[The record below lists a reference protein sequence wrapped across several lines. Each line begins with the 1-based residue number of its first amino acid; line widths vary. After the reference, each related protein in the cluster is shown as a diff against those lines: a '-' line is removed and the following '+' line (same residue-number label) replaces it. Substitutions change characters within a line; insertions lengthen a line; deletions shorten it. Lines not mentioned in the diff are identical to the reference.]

1 MIKVNFVEDKKIV
14 DARKVY
20 KVLAYILL
28 IIMTFICLTPFLLL
42 LINATRSNAQL
53 QSGFSL
59 IPRGS
64 FFKNFY
70 GAWTDAS
77 IDMGRGLVNSFII
90 SAFNAALT
98 TYFSVMT
105 AYSIHVYDFKG
116 RKFIMGFILAI
127 MMIPSQ
133 VSAVGFVQLVN
144 AVGLTNNYLPLI
156 IPSIA
161 SPLTFFYML
170 QYMKSG
176 VPIEVVE
183 AARVDGASEFYT
195 FNKVAIPMMK
205 PAMAVQA
212 IFAFVASWNNYF
224 VPALLISEGD
234 KKTLPI
240 MMAVLRST
248 ANSQDYDLGK
258 IYMFVLISIL
268 PVVVVYLILSKHII
282 KDVSTGTQY
291 RGYGK

>member
-1 MIKVNFVEDKKIV
+1 MNVTFIEDKSAARTRKIK
-14 DARKVY
+14 R
-20 KVLAYILL
+20 VLAHIFLWTMAFLCVFPFILL
-28 IIMTFICLTPFLLL
+28 I
-42 LINATRSNAQL
+42 INATRSNAQL

-59 IPRGS
+59 IPRGY
-64 FFKNFY
+64 FFKNLVN
-70 GAWTDAS
+70 AWNDAS
-77 IDMGRGLVNSFII
+77 INMGKGLWNSFFI
-90 SAFNAALT
+90 SAISAAFT

-105 AYSIHVYDFKG
+105 AYAIHTYDFKG
-116 RKFIMGFILAI
+116 RKFVRGFILAI

-133 VSAVGFVQLVN
+133 VSAVGFVQLIN
-144 AVGLTNNYLPLI
+144 SVGLTNNYLPLI

-161 SPLTFFYML
+161 SPVTFFYMI
-170 QYMKSG
+170 QYMQNTLS
-176 VPIEVVE
+176 VETIE
-183 AARVDGASEFYT
+183 AARVDGSNEFYT
-195 FNKVAIPMMK
+195 FNKIALPIMK

-240 MMAVLRST
+240 MMAALRST

-268 PVVVVYLILSKHII
+268 PVIVVYLILSKQII
-282 KDVSTGTQY
+282 KSVSSGSPQ
-291 RGYGK
+291 

>member
-1 MIKVNFVEDKKIV
+1 MNIQFVEDKSADRTLKV
-14 DARKVY
+14 RKVFANIF
-20 KVLAYILL
+20 LWF
-28 IIMTFICLTPFLLL
+28 MTFLCLFPFLLL
-42 LINATRSNAQL
+42 VINATRSNAQL

-59 IPRGS
+59 IPRGYFLKNLVNAWNDSSINMGKGLWNS
-64 FFKNFY
+64 FF
-70 GAWTDAS
+70 
-77 IDMGRGLVNSFII
+77 V
-90 SAFNAALT
+90 SALCAAFT

-105 AYSIHVYDFKG
+105 AYAVHIYDFKG
-116 RKFIMGFILAI
+116 RKFVRGFILAI

-144 AVGLTNNYLPLI
+144 AVGLTNSFIPLI

-161 SPLTFFYML
+161 SPITFFYMI
-170 QYMKSG
+170 QYMKNTLS
-176 VPIEVVE
+176 VETIE
-183 AARVDGASEFYT
+183 AARVDGANEFYT
-195 FNKVAIPMMK
+195 FNKIALPIMK

-268 PVVVVYLILSKHII
+268 PVIVVYLILSKSII
-282 KDVSTGTQY
+282 KSVSNGSPQ
-291 RGYGK
+291 